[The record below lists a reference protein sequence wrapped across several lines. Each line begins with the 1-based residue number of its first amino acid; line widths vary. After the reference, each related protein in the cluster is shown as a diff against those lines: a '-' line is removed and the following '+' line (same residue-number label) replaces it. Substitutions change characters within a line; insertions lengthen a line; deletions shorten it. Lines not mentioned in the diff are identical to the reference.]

1 MEYCDINAAYIS
13 MRFPKLKKRIDALK
27 RIWQSP
33 DLSPYTLFYDVIFQ
47 DICELFAQNANTEI
61 KEYFE
66 FVEDLLLS
74 RVDKPRSSRTGDD
87 IENLIQ
93 TGFLEYFWDTP
104 QLYALAQQYM
114 GTLTRK
120 IFENIG
126 AYLNQPDIY

>member
-27 RIWQSP
+27 QIWQSSE
-33 DLSPYTLFYDVIFQ
+33 LSPYTLFYDVIFQ
-47 DICELFAQNANTEI
+47 DICELFAQNATIEI

-66 FVEDLLLS
+66 FVEDLLSS
-74 RVDKPRSSRTGDD
+74 RVGTVRSLRTGDD
-87 IENLIQ
+87 VENLIQ

-104 QLYALAQQYM
+104 QLYILAQQNM
-114 GTLTRK
+114 GVLTRK

-126 AYLNQPDIY
+126 TYLNQPNMN